1 MSKAFTREDDE
12 SGTALPSRSSA
23 LVPTERFHLTREGAR
38 RLKDHP
44 EAQVRAALDLADV
57 LDPAA
62 PAEKALLGV
71 IVHARSASGETRA
84 IRLVSHEEQL
94 LLGDGCS
101 PRSPLGR
108 ALLGAEVGDVREIVT
123 PRGREELEILE
134 LATDVQRAKPRAVK
148 SLTKS
153 AGKTVVKTKK
163 KAAAAKA
170 PAKAPASAKKKPP
183 TSARRVRAAS

>member
-38 RLKDHP
+38 RLKEHP

-71 IVHARSASGETRA
+71 IVHARTAGGETRT

-108 ALLGAEVGDVREIVT
+108 ALLGAEVGDVREFVT

-134 LATDVQRAKPRAVK
+134 LATDVQRPKPRAVK
-148 SLTKS
+148 AVK
-153 AGKTVVKTKK
+153 AVRTVATAAKTKK
-163 KAAAAKA
+163 KAA
-170 PAKAPASAKKKPP
+170 PAKTPPKKLGKS
-183 TSARRVRAAS
+183 SARRVRAAS